1 MNILSSS
8 ALALALALVTLSA
21 CSSSGG
27 TAPTISGLSIT
38 PTDITVGAATTLN
51 GQFDFTDADGDLADV
66 TMTIQRGTQTSSLP
80 RAPIQ
85 GVGGQKSGRAG
96 FAALFQAGAAGPV
109 EVHVTAYDGAGNV
122 SNELTTT
129 ITVR

>member
-1 MNILSSS
+1 MNIFSSS
-8 ALALALALVTLSA
+8 SLALVLVTLSA
-21 CSSSGG
+21 CSSA
-27 TAPTISGLSIT
+27 APSISGLSIT
-38 PTDITVGAATTLN
+38 PAELSVGVATTLN

-85 GVGGQKSGRAG
+85 GVGGQKSGKAG

>member
-1 MNILSSS
+1 MNIFSSS
-8 ALALALALVTLSA
+8 SLALVLVTLSA
-21 CSSSGG
+21 CSSA
-27 TAPTISGLSIT
+27 APSISGLSIT
-38 PTDITVGAATTLN
+38 PTELPVGVATTLN
-51 GQFDFTDADGDLADV
+51 GQFDFTDADGDLSDV

-85 GVGGQKSGRAG
+85 GVGGQKSGKAG
-96 FAALFQAGAAGPV
+96 FAALFQSGAAGPV

-129 ITVR
+129 IMVR